1 MVNLK
6 SRNIMKN
13 IFFIILMMSVS
24 FHADAQKWV
33 KLDKHSDVKST
44 DVCLIVEVNSGYA
57 LSSNTNTSGRPKA
70 VKVNLVGDVIQDDQS
85 ITDDL
90 KWNFIKGST
99 GYFIR
104 RSSNTSYK
112 LVDNNGLIVSSNSS
126 YKTNWILDASQ
137 AQYYGFKLSTAS
149 EYLCYNSTSN
159 VFWNIYSTAKSQN
172 VHIFKYVSAPV
183 VQAPVLSVSGGIY
196 VAPFTLEL
204 TTEEGAEIYYTLD
217 GSIPD
222 ESSSKYSG
230 GINIQ
235 STTVINAVAIKNG
248 EKSDVVTAEY
258 HFAETLNTINEFY
271 QADDLG
277 YVKLKLDKAQV
288 TAINGDEVF
297 IQDATGGMMLYQK
310 DLSLNVGD
318 GLEGSILGRKIMVNG
333 IPVIDAECYKDL
345 EKTESASLD
354 PIAVSM
360 ADLLA
365 DTSGQ
370 YAFRLVKLINVGF
383 ENGFLVHNDS
393 ELKVLFTDYF
403 NVLSDDE
410 IYPPLMDVTG
420 LWMTGDNKGLSVRN
434 YDDIKNVSGLEQPV
448 FNWSVS
454 KITVDLSETDIRLPE
469 LNNNSDGKVT
479 YNSSNP
485 SVASIDANGTITLN
499 DEGITTISAVVSA
512 SLNFL
517 SAKAEYVLTVTNNE
531 GVQKP
536 KAYVSEDKGLY
547 YAMGNT
553 QKTGSNRLDAYQVHI
568 LNGTVVNTLDDK
580 TILNWYVDKENGT
593 IQNSEGF
600 YVAYSKETYLVLQ
613 SSKYSWSYNE
623 TDGYWYDKDTKRIID
638 LSGSKTY
645 FRCYDANSST
655 SCFMPVVDGY
665 GREVTEGRFGTICLP
680 YRVEAGNFKGAT
692 FHRIFGKRVNNE
704 NMPTELVLSEPVE
717 ELEAGEP
724 YVFLPTS
731 NQIILA
737 YANESTGQAGEN
749 NGLVGTFDG
758 INSDGSNT
766 NALQGMY
773 LFSNNQLKKS
783 GIGGKLGQNRAYV
796 DMDKVPVLDATTE
809 VNGLFFRLNN
819 GNVTA
824 INEPMREENR
834 KYDVYSLSGNL
845 VRRGVI
851 ESDALEGLPSGIY
864 LLNGKK
870 YLVK

>member
-70 VKVNLVGDVIQDDQS
+70 VKVNLVGDVIQDDES

-90 KWNFIKGST
+90 KWNFIQGSAESA
-99 GYFIR
+99 YLIR

-126 YKTNWILDASQ
+126 YKTYWILDASK

-149 EYLCYNSTSN
+149 EFLCYNSTSN

-204 TTEEGAEIYYTLD
+204 TAEKGAEIYYTLD

-248 EKSDVVTAEY
+248 EKSDVVMAEY
-258 HFAETLNTINEFY
+258 HFAETLSTINEFY
-271 QADDLG
+271 QADDLA

-333 IPVIDAECYKDL
+333 IPVIDAESYKDL

-393 ELKVLFTDYF
+393 ELKVPFTDYF

-420 LWMTGDNKGLSVRN
+420 LWMTGENKGLSVRN

-485 SVASIDANGTITLN
+485 SVAIIDANGTITLN

-517 SAKAEYVLTVTNNE
+517 SAEAEYVLTVTNNE

-553 QKTGSNRLDAYQVHI
+553 QKTGSNRLDAYQVYV
-568 LNGTVVNTLDDK
+568 LNGSLVNTLDDK

-623 TDGYWYDKDTKRIID
+623 TDGYWYDK
-638 LSGSKTY
+638 
-645 FRCYDANSST
+645 ST
-655 SCFMPVVDGY
+655 
-665 GREVTEGRFGTICLP
+665 
-680 YRVEAGNFKGAT
+680 N
-692 FHRIFGKRVNNE
+692 
-704 NMPTELVLSEPVE
+704 
-717 ELEAGEP
+717 
-724 YVFLPTS
+724 
-731 NQIILA
+731 
-737 YANESTGQAGEN
+737 
-749 NGLVGTFDG
+749 
-758 INSDGSNT
+758 
-766 NALQGMY
+766 
-773 LFSNNQLKKS
+773 KK
-783 GIGGKLGQNRAYV
+783 
-796 DMDKVPVLDATTE
+796 
-809 VNGLFFRLNN
+809 
-819 GNVTA
+819 
-824 INEPMREENR
+824 
-834 KYDVYSLSGNL
+834 
-845 VRRGVI
+845 
-851 ESDALEGLPSGIY
+851 
-864 LLNGKK
+864 
-870 YLVK
+870 

>member
-70 VKVNLVGDVIQDDQS
+70 VKVNLVGDVIQDDES

-90 KWNFIKGST
+90 KWNFIQGSA
-99 GYFIR
+99 GYLIR

-149 EYLCYNSTSN
+149 EFLCYNSTSN

-204 TTEEGAEIYYTLD
+204 TAEEGAEIYYTLD

-235 STTVINAVAIKNG
+235 FTTVINAVAIKNG
-248 EKSDVVTAEY
+248 EKSDVVTVEY
-258 HFAETLNTINEFY
+258 HFAETLSTINEFY

-318 GLEGSILGRKIMVNG
+318 GLKGSILGRKIMVNG
-333 IPVIDAECYKDL
+333 IPVIDAESYKDL
-345 EKTESASLD
+345 EKTESVSLD

-393 ELKVLFTDYF
+393 ELKVPFTDYF
-403 NVLSDDE
+403 RFS
-410 IYPPLMDVTG
+410 
-420 LWMTGDNKGLSVRN
+420 
-434 YDDIKNVSGLEQPV
+434 
-448 FNWSVS
+448 
-454 KITVDLSETDIRLPE
+454 TV
-469 LNNNSDGKVT
+469 
-479 YNSSNP
+479 
-485 SVASIDANGTITLN
+485 
-499 DEGITTISAVVSA
+499 
-512 SLNFL
+512 
-517 SAKAEYVLTVTNNE
+517 
-531 GVQKP
+531 
-536 KAYVSEDKGLY
+536 
-547 YAMGNT
+547 
-553 QKTGSNRLDAYQVHI
+553 
-568 LNGTVVNTLDDK
+568 
-580 TILNWYVDKENGT
+580 
-593 IQNSEGF
+593 
-600 YVAYSKETYLVLQ
+600 
-613 SSKYSWSYNE
+613 
-623 TDGYWYDKDTKRIID
+623 
-638 LSGSKTY
+638 
-645 FRCYDANSST
+645 
-655 SCFMPVVDGY
+655 
-665 GREVTEGRFGTICLP
+665 
-680 YRVEAGNFKGAT
+680 
-692 FHRIFGKRVNNE
+692 
-704 NMPTELVLSEPVE
+704 
-717 ELEAGEP
+717 
-724 YVFLPTS
+724 
-731 NQIILA
+731 
-737 YANESTGQAGEN
+737 
-749 NGLVGTFDG
+749 
-758 INSDGSNT
+758 
-766 NALQGMY
+766 
-773 LFSNNQLKKS
+773 
-783 GIGGKLGQNRAYV
+783 
-796 DMDKVPVLDATTE
+796 
-809 VNGLFFRLNN
+809 
-819 GNVTA
+819 
-824 INEPMREENR
+824 
-834 KYDVYSLSGNL
+834 
-845 VRRGVI
+845 
-851 ESDALEGLPSGIY
+851 
-864 LLNGKK
+864 
-870 YLVK
+870 